1 VRLDLDAARLEA
13 DERER
18 DRAAEHPST
27 VRPNP
32 CRVCVVFASKASR
45 LARAGRHRPATAP
58 DEIAALEGWN
68 VIFLR
73 PTWNETGANHDLR
86 RRLQRA

>member
-27 VRPNP
+27 VRPNLCP
-32 CRVCVVFASKASR
+32 VCAAFGSNVSR
-45 LARAGRHRPATAP
+45 SADQAARAHTPPRRRAGLCRA
-58 DEIAALEGWN
+58 
-68 VIFLR
+68 
-73 PTWNETGANHDLR
+73 WNEIGADDDLR
-86 RRLQRA
+86 GRLQRARR